1 MNQFGGH
8 RDDWTILPK
17 KMVGETQYNSYS
29 PPDHLYHLNIFPS
42 LSNTKW
48 RNIRFKLVELI
59 NPQKQDRY
67 HIEIGY
73 LTERSI
79 EEEEE
84 DYAPDVHYDWFCS
97 IPVTE
102 LDFNSVKS
110 IFHESTKIKW
120 YFIDGDMSLVSDKI
134 MTDIS
139 YYLNLLWD
147 DFSNIPLLKFPPVI
161 I

>member
-8 RDDWTILPK
+8 RNEWTILPQ

-73 LTERSI
+73 LTE
-79 EEEEE
+79 EE
-84 DYAPDVHYDWFCS
+84 DEGYALDVHYDWFCS

-120 YFIDGDMSLVSDKI
+120 YFINDDMSLVSDKI

-147 DFSNIPLLKFPPVI
+147 DFSYTPVNLPPI
-161 I
+161 II